1 MKHTTPYPQIQQS
14 LVSILLAAGLIVSY
28 NLNMPLA
35 ASPSA
40 RAGEHGTSSCSPGIP
55 AAAMGTSELTLTAQ
69 GGHQVIVQQNNGSWQ
84 AKVHENL
91 PRIGFCRT
99 LDHLPVYIEEG
110 LNWQRIAKLSEATQR
125 QYVAVDFTL
134 KKSETPAESKTPYVY
149 IGRRDFPGAS
159 LQSLHEA
166 VNQGY
171 LSQVRQILNTE
182 GIDINAVDAQGQSA
196 LHRAVIKGHTEI
208 AALLIEAGAD
218 TTLQDHQGKTA
229 LAYTN
234 DDNANCLLAIAKV
247 LQLLSTSDDFIDANV
262 ATRIEQDLNEVQSLL
277 DFLKGA
283 KGEGAKEY
291 RHLRYLQYRKI
302 AYYLDALGKKEDA
315 SKHKEVAKTYK
326 VYIDTTILLP
336 PPLDEKGQEALATKI
351 TTSPER
357 ASSSTEDAEIQK
369 NLNEISKEDLL
380 PGATCDRVKALVD
393 QACQSPSS
401 FAHYISISA
410 TRDNLERL
418 MHETIVEC
426 ANAQAGEQAKTS
438 NKRYIKCRKQSLA
451 KLATLVRSAID
462 QNRLAF
468 MQNALGCAD
477 DELRDLFFSN
487 LLLTKENINRRY
499 QELRQEFDPDK
510 ARWIPVMNQCTANE
524 LMTSI
529 NCCKDTLLQNLQT
542 AVAAAGSKDT
552 FYEEQGANFWAMAQD
567 CRHAQ
572 KSEWNQLKIFTQAD
586 FAHLSKNASERVMIL
601 KQLHREHATHA
612 YEAYRACCRVADA
625 NYARL
630 SQLHLRSSMALC
642 LYTAGRYLEAQLYAL
657 GAMRLI
663 FVRYQ
668 QIIWQ
673 NLHLGIFCQNQRLIS
688 SAKENRNAILQFLPS
703 AQQILAKVQRYTPEG
718 ETVPATDQGSTSA
731 MLASTNFGSAL
742 GIRTESQKNVQDG
755 DVKGAARIQ
764 GAIADDLSK
773 IAKELTHKNDHS
785 LVQYQAAEEDIL
797 QTSKCAVRY
806 KIAGGAVMAS
816 GVVEGVACVTLGV
829 ASILKGAGVIAGTTL
844 GGPVVAIVGGVG
856 LIGCG
861 ICSSIA
867 LWKAGAALMKKPV
880 MREKLND
887 IMQEALEH
895 YGKGQSQKFLETLA
909 TAYAPGKWLFSLN
922 DFRYR
927 LPRKKISESLAEHG
941 FRPDGIAYLF
951 NLMGEALSSGQV
963 EISDC
968 LPSDMNFLADRGFY
982 SSLSEELIDSATT
995 LDGRIAEMRK
1005 KNLISMI
1012 KEGYR
1017 LFRDFF
1023 MLRDEGELAKEHVE
1037 DAQEMPFT
1045 VRLEEMRN
1053 IAKLNIAMISLVTD
1067 WETPKGDK
1075 AALDKTKKLV
1085 KEVRGSMD
1093 RYGQFHTMSA
1103 NRLVAIE
1110 DFLWVVNGESIP
1122 NEVPSFIREP
1132 LLATPNQSHTERNME
1147 GQQYLTYLNNRLV
1160 AVSSDQEKVK
1170 IYNQRAAYYVR
1181 EAKKVAEANHSESLQ
1196 YWQAAQTDYT
1206 NALMLMD
1213 HDQTACLGYARCLL
1227 GLSQY
1232 DQAFRYLKEH
1242 PNLQETPDCWIIA
1255 SIAYRQQTNYKDA
1268 KKCILE
1274 ALRQNP
1280 HNQEAAREKAVLEAA
1295 TSPAVT

>member
-1 MKHTTPYPQIQQS
+1 MY
-14 LVSILLAAGLIVSY
+14 
-28 NLNMPLA
+28 
-35 ASPSA
+35 
-40 RAGEHGTSSCSPGIP
+40 E
-55 AAAMGTSELTLTAQ
+55 
-69 GGHQVIVQQNNGSWQ
+69 
-84 AKVHENL
+84 
-91 PRIGFCRT
+91 
-99 LDHLPVYIEEG
+99 
-110 LNWQRIAKLSEATQR
+110 
-125 QYVAVDFTL
+125 
-134 KKSETPAESKTPYVY
+134 

-234 DDNANCLLAIAKV
+234 DDNANCLLSIAKV

-418 MHETIVEC
+418 MNDTIRQS
-426 ANAQAGEQAKTS
+426 ANDQAGAQAEDS
-438 NKRYIKCRKQSLA
+438 NRRHITHRKQLLA
-451 KLATLVRSAID
+451 RLATLVRSAID

-663 FVRYQ
+663 FAQSQHATLPALSR
-668 QIIWQ
+668 
-673 NLHLGIFCQNQRLIS
+673 
-688 SAKENRNAILQFLPS
+688 AKD
-703 AQQILAKVQRYTPEG
+703 ILAKVQQGQEGTPPE
-718 ETVPATDQGSTSA
+718 GSTSA
-731 MLASTNFGSAL
+731 IIASPEYAFIMTILTQRKGSLDEAMNANPSFR
-742 GIRTESQKNVQDG
+742 GQISN
-755 DVKGAARIQ
+755 IH
-764 GAIADDLSK
+764 GAIVEDLLA
-773 IAKELTHKNDHS
+773 ITKEFISNS
-785 LVQYQAAEEDIL
+785 SPNLVKYQAAEEDL
-797 QTSKCAVRY
+797 LRTSKQAMRY
-806 KIAGGAVMAS
+806 KIAGGA
-816 GVVEGVACVTLGV
+816 L
-829 ASILKGAGVIAGTTL
+829 IAGE
-844 GGPVVAIVGGVG
+844 IVGGVAMAAIGVKLLVAGGAALRGPLAIIAGAG
-856 LIGCG
+856 LIGFG
-861 ICSSIA
+861 IVGGHSS
-867 LWKAGAALMKKPV
+867 WQEGTELMKKPV

-922 DFRYR
+922 DFRYG
-927 LPRKKISESLAEHG
+927 LPREKISESLAEHG

-982 SSLSEELIDSATT
+982 SSLSEELIDSAAK
-995 LDGRIAEMRK
+995 LDTRISEMRK

-1023 MLRDEGELAKEHVE
+1023 TFRDEGDLAREHVE

-1067 WETPKGDK
+1067 WKTPEVDK
-1075 AALDKTKKLV
+1075 AALDNTKKLV
-1085 KEVRGSMD
+1085 KEVRD
-1093 RYGQFHTMSA
+1093 AIEEHGQFYTMPA
-1103 NRLVAIE
+1103 RRLPAIE
-1110 DFLWVVNGESIP
+1110 ECLWVVNGHTK
-1122 NEVPSFIREP
+1122 
-1132 LLATPNQSHTERNME
+1132 AT
-1147 GQQYLTYLNNRLV
+1147 
-1160 AVSSDQEKVK
+1160 
-1170 IYNQRAAYYVR
+1170 RA
-1181 EAKKVAEANHSESLQ
+1181 S
-1196 YWQAAQTDYT
+1196 T
-1206 NALMLMD
+1206 
-1213 HDQTACLGYARCLL
+1213 
-1227 GLSQY
+1227 
-1232 DQAFRYLKEH
+1232 
-1242 PNLQETPDCWIIA
+1242 
-1255 SIAYRQQTNYKDA
+1255 
-1268 KKCILE
+1268 
-1274 ALRQNP
+1274 
-1280 HNQEAAREKAVLEAA
+1280 
-1295 TSPAVT
+1295 

>member
-28 NLNMPLA
+28 NFSATLA
-35 ASPSA
+35 VPGDPITMAVAGSSSP
-40 RAGEHGTSSCSPGIP
+40 
-55 AAAMGTSELTLTAQ
+55 
-69 GGHQVIVQQNNGSWQ
+69 
-84 AKVHENL
+84 
-91 PRIGFCRT
+91 F
-99 LDHLPVYIEEG
+99 D
-110 LNWQRIAKLSEATQR
+110 
-125 QYVAVDFTL
+125 
-134 KKSETPAESKTPYVY
+134 KS
-149 IGRRDFPGAS
+149 
-159 LQSLHEA
+159 
-166 VNQGY
+166 
-171 LSQVRQILNTE
+171 
-182 GIDINAVDAQGQSA
+182 
-196 LHRAVIKGHTEI
+196 
-208 AALLIEAGAD
+208 
-218 TTLQDHQGKTA
+218 
-229 LAYTN
+229 
-234 DDNANCLLAIAKV
+234 
-247 LQLLSTSDDFIDANV
+247 LSTP
-262 ATRIEQDLNEVQSLL
+262 EL
-277 DFLKGA
+277 
-283 KGEGAKEY
+283 
-291 RHLRYLQYRKI
+291 
-302 AYYLDALGKKEDA
+302 
-315 SKHKEVAKTYK
+315 
-326 VYIDTTILLP
+326 DTTILLP

-380 PGATCDRVKALVD
+380 PGATCDRVKVLVD
-393 QACQSPSS
+393 QACKLPSS

-426 ANAQAGEQAKTS
+426 ANAQAGKQAKTS
-438 NKRYIKCRKQSLA
+438 NKRHIKRRKQSLA

-487 LLLTKENINRRY
+487 LLLTQENINRRH

-510 ARWIPVMNQCTANE
+510 AKWIPEAQKDTAKA
-524 LMTSI
+524 LMQLI
-529 NCCKDTLLQNLQT
+529 DNYKNTLLQNLQT
-542 AVAAAGSKDT
+542 AIDEAIAKEGIQGDERQKKAIQKFR
-552 FYEEQGANFWAMAQD
+552 FYQKQGDNLWAMAMD
-567 CRHAQ
+567 CEHAQ
-572 KSEWNQLKIFTQAD
+572 KGQWDQLTKFLQAD
-586 FAHLSKNASERVMIL
+586 FAHLSKNASEQVMIL
-601 KQLHREHATHA
+601 KQLRSEYATHA
-612 YEAYRACCRVADA
+612 YEAYRACCRLADEEEA
-625 NYARL
+625 LYLKNRIE
-630 SQLHLRSSMALC
+630 LRGKMAEC

-657 GAMRLI
+657 GAMKLI

-718 ETVPATDQGSTSA
+718 TTVPATDQGSTSA
-731 MLASTNFGSAL
+731 VLASTSFGSPL
-742 GIRTESQKNVQDG
+742 RISTESQKNVQDG

-764 GAIADDLSK
+764 GAIVDDISK

-922 DFRYR
+922 DFSYG

-951 NLMGEALSSGQV
+951 NLMGEVFSSGKV
-963 EISDC
+963 RIEDC
-968 LPSDMNFLADRGFY
+968 EPKDLDHLAKLSFKG
-982 SSLSEELIDSATT
+982 SLSEELMKSADQ
-995 LDGRIAEMRK
+995 LDARIAEMRK
-1005 KNLISMI
+1005 KDLMSKI
-1012 KEGYR
+1012 KELGR
-1017 LFRDFF
+1017 KLSDFF
-1023 MLRDEGELAKEHVE
+1023 TLRKEGRLARKYME
-1037 DAQEMPFT
+1037 DAQEIEMPFI

-1053 IAKLNIAMISLVTD
+1053 IARLNRAMICLMRD
-1067 WETPKGDK
+1067 WEDRQGDQAEIVK
-1075 AALDKTKKLV
+1075 AKELV
-1085 KEVRGSMD
+1085 QEVRDSMD

-1170 IYNQRAAYYVR
+1170 IYNQRAAYYIR

-1206 NALMLMD
+1206 SALILMD
-1213 HDQTACLGYARCLL
+1213 HDQTATLGYARCLV
-1227 GLSQY
+1227 GFSQY
-1232 DQAFRYLKEH
+1232 DQTFRYLKEH
-1242 PNLQETPDCWIIA
+1242 PNLQETPEFWIIA

>member
-1 MKHTTPYPQIQQS
+1 
-14 LVSILLAAGLIVSY
+14 
-28 NLNMPLA
+28 
-35 ASPSA
+35 
-40 RAGEHGTSSCSPGIP
+40 
-55 AAAMGTSELTLTAQ
+55 
-69 GGHQVIVQQNNGSWQ
+69 
-84 AKVHENL
+84 
-91 PRIGFCRT
+91 
-99 LDHLPVYIEEG
+99 
-110 LNWQRIAKLSEATQR
+110 
-125 QYVAVDFTL
+125 
-134 KKSETPAESKTPYVY
+134 
-149 IGRRDFPGAS
+149 
-159 LQSLHEA
+159 
-166 VNQGY
+166 
-171 LSQVRQILNTE
+171 
-182 GIDINAVDAQGQSA
+182 
-196 LHRAVIKGHTEI
+196 
-208 AALLIEAGAD
+208 
-218 TTLQDHQGKTA
+218 
-229 LAYTN
+229 
-234 DDNANCLLAIAKV
+234 
-247 LQLLSTSDDFIDANV
+247 
-262 ATRIEQDLNEVQSLL
+262 
-277 DFLKGA
+277 
-283 KGEGAKEY
+283 
-291 RHLRYLQYRKI
+291 
-302 AYYLDALGKKEDA
+302 
-315 SKHKEVAKTYK
+315 
-326 VYIDTTILLP
+326 
-336 PPLDEKGQEALATKI
+336 
-351 TTSPER
+351 
-357 ASSSTEDAEIQK
+357 
-369 NLNEISKEDLL
+369 
-380 PGATCDRVKALVD
+380 
-393 QACQSPSS
+393 
-401 FAHYISISA
+401 
-410 TRDNLERL
+410 
-418 MHETIVEC
+418 
-426 ANAQAGEQAKTS
+426 
-438 NKRYIKCRKQSLA
+438 
-451 KLATLVRSAID
+451 
-462 QNRLAF
+462 
-468 MQNALGCAD
+468 
-477 DELRDLFFSN
+477 
-487 LLLTKENINRRY
+487 
-499 QELRQEFDPDK
+499 
-510 ARWIPVMNQCTANE
+510 
-524 LMTSI
+524 
-529 NCCKDTLLQNLQT
+529 
-542 AVAAAGSKDT
+542 
-552 FYEEQGANFWAMAQD
+552 
-567 CRHAQ
+567 
-572 KSEWNQLKIFTQAD
+572 
-586 FAHLSKNASERVMIL
+586 
-601 KQLHREHATHA
+601 
-612 YEAYRACCRVADA
+612 
-625 NYARL
+625 
-630 SQLHLRSSMALC
+630 
-642 LYTAGRYLEAQLYAL
+642 
-657 GAMRLI
+657 MRLI
-663 FVRYQ
+663 FAQSQHATLPALSR
-668 QIIWQ
+668 
-673 NLHLGIFCQNQRLIS
+673 
-688 SAKENRNAILQFLPS
+688 AKD
-703 AQQILAKVQRYTPEG
+703 ILAKVQQGQEGTPPE
-718 ETVPATDQGSTSA
+718 GSTSA
-731 MLASTNFGSAL
+731 IIASPEYAFIMTILTQRKGSLDEAMNANPSFR
-742 GIRTESQKNVQDG
+742 GQISN
-755 DVKGAARIQ
+755 IH
-764 GAIADDLSK
+764 GAIVEDLLA
-773 IAKELTHKNDHS
+773 ITKEFISNS
-785 LVQYQAAEEDIL
+785 SPNLVKYQAAEEDL
-797 QTSKCAVRY
+797 LRTSKQAMRY
-806 KIAGGAVMAS
+806 KIAGGA
-816 GVVEGVACVTLGV
+816 L
-829 ASILKGAGVIAGTTL
+829 IAGE
-844 GGPVVAIVGGVG
+844 IVGGVAMAAIGVKLLVAGGAALRGPLAIIAGAG
-856 LIGCG
+856 LIGFG
-861 ICSSIA
+861 IVGGHSS
-867 LWKAGAALMKKPV
+867 WQEGTELMKKPV

-922 DFRYR
+922 DFRYG
-927 LPRKKISESLAEHG
+927 LPREKISESLAEHG

-1242 PNLQETPDCWIIA
+1242 PNLQETPELWIMA
-1255 SIAYRQQTNYKDA
+1255 SIAYRKQANYDNA